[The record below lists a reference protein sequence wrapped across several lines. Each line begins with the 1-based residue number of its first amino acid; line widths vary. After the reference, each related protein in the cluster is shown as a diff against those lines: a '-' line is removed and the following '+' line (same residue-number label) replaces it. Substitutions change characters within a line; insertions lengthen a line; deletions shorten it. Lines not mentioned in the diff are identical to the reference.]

1 MVIVFHAGY
10 YASAWNPYYNSE
22 GIGGTEQCIMGLSR
36 SLALQGHSVFVVG
49 QVKPVSDKYPNSG
62 SLNYVDLKKIS
73 EIPEIDIL
81 IGVSY
86 IHYLK
91 YYNLKPQT
99 KKIFWLHNEHPHYW
113 YKGERM
119 SDVDIQDAYLNTD
132 TIVCLTNWHKEYF
145 LKHEPFAQL
154 LRDRVEV
161 IGNGLDTSLFEPVTI
176 KKKDSYIY
184 TSHPE
189 RGLDAVISD
198 IEKGYLD
205 GTLDICTPTYGLE
218 YYNENFSERVS
229 KLEGV
234 TFHGSLS
241 NKELYKLMS
250 KCESWYYPT
259 TYNET
264 YCLTAIEMLG
274 HHVRP
279 LVNPIAG
286 LKETLNKFSKHIT
299 DWSKVDEYVKS
310 RDWKLVAKE
319 WEILFNKKESVMIQ
333 KVYVISMDT
342 SNKKL
347 KEYTVRLRE
356 AGIDCDVVIVPGV
369 DARSFKEYKWSPHDS
384 WAMNSDNKWWNQ
396 PVTVGEMGC
405 GLAHLNT
412 WKKIVQDQTEVA
424 LICEEDFFFKGKIDY
439 SIIPDPS
446 TWDML
451 YLGRCAMAP
460 DRDDYGD
467 IVVPGYSYNLHAYMV
482 TQAGALSFTQHNF
495 QEYITAADEF
505 VPATYCVHPRGDWD
519 WVTRDTR
526 ALALK
531 EDIAFQSSNDKTSR
545 TQSTV
550 HEEIFK
556 SGKWPEWVDK
566 WIHPAAKTKAWD
578 MIFEE
583 PIQDV
588 ISYPLFTEEF
598 CELLIDE
605 AEQKALWQTK
615 RHEFY
620 PTVDTLISSF
630 GYDEIYKRVLKEFV
644 FPAAIS
650 RWHLH
655 GKAWIN
661 MDSENFMIK
670 YTTDT
675 QGHLDLHHDNAV
687 ISSVLTLNKDYTGG
701 GTYFYNQKQTH
712 IGDVGHI
719 AVHPGQVTHRHGGRP
734 VHSGKRYIL
743 VSFCN
748 KQN

>member
-62 SLNYVDLKKIS
+62 SLNYVDLKNIS

-119 SDVDIQDAYLNTD
+119 SDVDIQDAYLQTD
-132 TIVCLTNWHKEYF
+132 IIVCLTDWHKEYF
-145 LKHEPFAQL
+145 IKHEAFAQL
-154 LRDRVEV
+154 LGDRVEV
-161 IGNGLDTSLFEPVTI
+161 IGNGVVTALFEPVI
-176 KKKDSYIY
+176 EKKPNSYIY
-184 TSHPE
+184 TSHAE
-189 RGLDAVISD
+189 RGLENVISD
-198 IEKGYLD
+198 IEKNYLQ
-205 GTLDICTPTYGLE
+205 GTLDIATPSYGLQ
-218 YYNENFSERVS
+218 YYNEHFAERVS
-229 KLEGV
+229 KLDNV

-241 NKELYKLMS
+241 TKELYKLMAS
-250 KCESWYYPT
+250 CETWYYPT
-259 TYNET
+259 NYNET
-264 YCLTAIEMLG
+264 YCITAIEMLA
-274 HHVRP
+274 HHVIP

-286 LKETLNKFSKHIT
+286 LRDTLNVFHKHIRE
-299 DWSKVDEYVKS
+299 WSEVDEYVKS
-310 RDWKLVAKE
+310 RDWDVVVKD
-319 WEILFNKKESVMIQ
+319 WERLFNKKESVMIQ
-333 KVYVISMDT
+333 KAYVISMDT
-342 SNKKL
+342 SDEKLQEYIERL
-347 KEYTVRLRE
+347 KEG
-356 AGIDCDVVIVPGV
+356 GINCDVVIVPGV
-369 DARSFKEYKWSPHDS
+369 DARTFKEYEWHPHDS
-384 WAMNSDNKWWNQ
+384 WAMDSDNKWWNQ

-405 GLAHLNT
+405 GLAHLNA
-412 WKKIVQDQTEVA
+412 WKKVVADKTELAVI
-424 LICEEDFFFKGKIDY
+424 LEEDFFFKEKIDY

-446 TWDML
+446 TWHML
-451 YLGRCAMAP
+451 YLGRCPMAP
-460 DRDDYGD
+460 DQEDRGD
-467 IVVPGYSYNLHAYMV
+467 VVVPGYSYNLHAYLV

-495 QEYITAADEF
+495 QNYITTPDEF
-505 VPATYCVHPRGDWD
+505 IPATYCRHPRGDWD
-519 WVTRDTR
+519 WVTRDTK

-531 EDIAFQSSNDKTSR
+531 KDIAFQTSNDLTSR
-545 TQSTV
+545 TQSTINTP
-550 HEEIFK
+550 IFK
-556 SGKWPEWVDK
+556 SGKWAEWVSK
-566 WIHPAAKTKAWD
+566 WIHPAAQTKAWD
-578 MIFEE
+578 MIYEE
-583 PIQDV
+583 PIGDV
-588 ISYPLFTEEF
+588 ITFPLFTEEF
-598 CELLIDE
+598 CKLLIDE
-605 AEQKALWQTK
+605 AEKKAYWQSK
-615 RHEFY
+615 RHDYY

-630 GYDEIYKRVLKEFV
+630 GYEQIYRRVLQDFV
-644 FPAAIS
+644 FPAAIH

-655 GKAWIN
+655 GKQWAN
-661 MDSENFMIK
+661 MSSENFMIK

-712 IGDVGHI
+712 VGDVGHI
-719 AVHPGQVTHRHGGRP
+719 AIHPGQVTHRHGGRP

-748 KQN
+748 KK